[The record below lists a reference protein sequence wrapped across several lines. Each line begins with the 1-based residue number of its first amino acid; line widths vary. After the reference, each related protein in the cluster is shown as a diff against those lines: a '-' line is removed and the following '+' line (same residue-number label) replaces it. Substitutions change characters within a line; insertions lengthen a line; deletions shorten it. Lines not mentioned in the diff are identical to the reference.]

1 MCVWYLWNKTIE
13 ENVQYLLRTNDSS
26 IYVMALKVQYEGF
39 GVHSKDITKAVD
51 INRYSLIFRWKS
63 SLYMVGW
70 GRKELN
76 WALNWIVN

>member
-1 MCVWYLWNKTIE
+1 MIPLTGDTYMIDTNTVRILLINFIVWNKTIE

-51 INRYSLIFRWKS
+51 INRYSLIFR
-63 SLYMVGW
+63 
-70 GRKELN
+70 
-76 WALNWIVN
+76 